1 MHSSLFVTLLDL
13 SVDGA
18 KIVINLDPSPL
29 GGHKFHFSFF
39 KLQIEIEFSSTF
51 CPSFGAS
58 FAIII
63 IIVIIAIIQSIF
75 YYRFVI
81 SFDFIRLAKQSIS

>member
-1 MHSSLFVTLLDL
+1 L

-18 KIVINLDPSPL
+18 KIVINLDPHL
-29 GGHKFHFSFF
+29 AVGHKFHFSNS

-51 CPSFGAS
+51 CPSYCAS
-58 FAIII
+58 FAITII
-63 IIVIIAIIQSIF
+63 IIIIIIAIINTASQSTIF

-81 SFDFIRLAKQSIS
+81 SFDFIRLAEQSIA